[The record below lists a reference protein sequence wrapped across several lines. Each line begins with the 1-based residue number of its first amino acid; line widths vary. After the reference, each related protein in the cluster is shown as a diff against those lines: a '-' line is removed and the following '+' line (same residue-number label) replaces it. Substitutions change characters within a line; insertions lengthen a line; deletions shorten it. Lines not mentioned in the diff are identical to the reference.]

1 VADNDEPK
9 DPISDAK
16 TIDAL
21 LETSGQMAI
30 DSMKRHVG
38 LANNAMKR
46 FHPSG
51 TLHNFSI
58 LTQSLSTRFL
68 SRYRYT
74 SLNVLSSI
82 KPSSSMIS
90 QCSKRPMYAST

>member
-1 VADNDEPK
+1 VADNEEPK

-30 DSMKRHVG
+30 DSMKRHVA

-46 FHPSG
+46 LVDPKSVEG
-51 TLHNFSI
+51 SI
-58 LTQSLSTRFL
+58 ADDAQQALGIVARDAMAAFTVWSRFL
-68 SRYRYT
+68 A
-74 SLNVLSSI
+74 LAGENDEA
-82 KPSSSMIS
+82 PEE
-90 QCSKRPMYAST
+90 